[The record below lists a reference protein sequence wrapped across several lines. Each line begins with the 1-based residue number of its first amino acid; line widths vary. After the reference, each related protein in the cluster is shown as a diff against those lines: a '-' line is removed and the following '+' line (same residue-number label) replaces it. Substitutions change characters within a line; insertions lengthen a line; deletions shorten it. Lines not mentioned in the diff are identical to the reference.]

1 MQNQRPTIHYHW
13 ASYVLSKK
21 QSYKLYFK
29 YYHYLNLPFK
39 QPGREQHQHCMAIPG
54 IIRMCC
60 YRPIQAALQSSTI
73 YRVRLCFLLD
83 VSLFTF
89 TRGLTTKTNILFG
102 IQKTIGTFRGKTN
115 STSFYLGNILQDI
128 PGRLK
133 FYWTPRRDET
143 TKENTPNTEIYF
155 PKPTYFPVRDNS
167 CSGDRLRSISYF
179 PSKSQDRAQKGVRHH
194 MEWFVFL
201 TSTLIALKTLV
212 VPVSTD
218 RTQSPW
224 KGPAW
229 EKRMFCTEL
238 AHVWASPAWEK
249 LKFII
254 TLVAK

>member
-1 MQNQRPTIHYHW
+1 
-13 ASYVLSKK
+13 
-21 QSYKLYFK
+21 
-29 YYHYLNLPFK
+29 
-39 QPGREQHQHCMAIPG
+39 MAIPG

-83 VSLFTF
+83 VSLFTV

-167 CSGDRLRSISYF
+167 CSGTGWGVSAIFQAKARTELRKASGTTWSGLCSLH
-179 PSKSQDRAQKGVRHH
+179 PHSLLWKPWWCLSAQTEHRALGRAQPERRGCSVLNSHTCEPR
-194 MEWFVFL
+194 L
-201 TSTLIALKTLV
+201 PGRS
-212 VPVSTD
+212 
-218 RTQSPW
+218 
-224 KGPAW
+224 
-229 EKRMFCTEL
+229 
-238 AHVWASPAWEK
+238 
-249 LKFII
+249 
-254 TLVAK
+254 